1 MKILLRY
8 FSFLS
13 WLIFTSNFLLPSPQ
27 TLQSINQFCE
37 EILFYVRVKL
47 LKTLT
52 SIWPNNRI
60 FFFQFLKT
68 PDKYLNDISEKWTF
82 FLLLL
87 KLATKQ
93 KAAQIHVCS
102 KHILELL
109 TNKAKQSL
117 VYQSSLLSLKFR
129 VKGTNH
135 SFVPHQNK
143 MATPT
148 PSHILCPNFLCV
160 YQSLLNWWW
169 W

>member
-1 MKILLRY
+1 MKILLCY
-8 FSFLS
+8 FPFLS
-13 WLIFTSNFLLPSPQ
+13 WLIFTSNFYYPPLRPFN
-27 TLQSINQFCE
+27 QSISF
-37 EILFYVRVKL
+37 VKKFFFMWEWNCWKL
-47 LKTLT
+47 SLVFGQTT
-52 SIWPNNRI
+52 AF
-60 FFFQFLKT
+60 FFFQFFKT

-135 SFVPHQNK
+135 YTQWAKIRKIVQ
-143 MATPT
+143 
-148 PSHILCPNFLCV
+148 
-160 YQSLLNWWW
+160 
-169 W
+169 

>member
-1 MKILLRY
+1 MSVQRKLSEPYLPQAVRY

-52 SIWPNNRI
+52 SIFGQTTA
-60 FFFQFLKT
+60 FFSFNFLKT
-68 PDKYLNDISEKWTF
+68 PDKYLNDISEKWTY

-102 KHILELL
+102 INTFWSCL
-109 TNKAKQSL
+109 QI
-117 VYQSSLLSLKFR
+117 R
-129 VKGTNH
+129 
-135 SFVPHQNK
+135 QN
-143 MATPT
+143 
-148 PSHILCPNFLCV
+148 SH
-160 YQSLLNWWW
+160 
-169 W
+169 